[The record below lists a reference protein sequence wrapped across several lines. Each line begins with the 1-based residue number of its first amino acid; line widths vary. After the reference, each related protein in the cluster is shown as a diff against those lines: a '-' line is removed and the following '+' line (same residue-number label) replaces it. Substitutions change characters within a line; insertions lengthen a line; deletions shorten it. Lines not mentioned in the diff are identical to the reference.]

1 MSKRMLCKFFAHGAC
16 LKGEHCEYS
25 HGWKDPS
32 SNICTYYQ
40 KGKCYYGSRCRYEHV
55 KASRPHCAASSSELS
70 PNHPPW
76 HLESAENEFVETD
89 VAVELQNLEPSDRP
103 LCSYAAAGNC
113 PRGDQCPHIHGDLC
127 PTCGKPCL
135 HPFRPEEREEHMRT
149 CEKMQK
155 HLDALKRSQEIEC
168 CVCLD
173 KVLLKPA
180 AAQRKFGVLSDC
192 DHPFCIGCIRNWRSS
207 SPTSGVEP
215 SSMSR
220 TCPVCRK
227 LSYFV
232 VPSVIWYFS
241 QEEKME
247 IIENYKT
254 KLSSIDCK
262 HFKFGNGNCPFG
274 SSCFY
279 KHHVKPGSYVW
290 KHHKPPPRRPFP
302 RNINAVDFPALY
314 MQRMVDD
321 DDEDDAWDPEFLDY
335 DDFCDPFNMEYLDP
349 EDFNF
354 SDDEDSL
361 SPFQMALLLGDLDSG
376 TPDYSS
382 DE

>member
-1 MSKRMLCKFFAHGAC
+1 
-16 LKGEHCEYS
+16 
-25 HGWKDPS
+25 
-32 SNICTYYQ
+32 
-40 KGKCYYGSRCRYEHV
+40 
-55 KASRPHCAASSSELS
+55 
-70 PNHPPW
+70 
-76 HLESAENEFVETD
+76 
-89 VAVELQNLEPSDRP
+89 
-103 LCSYAAAGNC
+103 
-113 PRGDQCPHIHGDLC
+113 
-127 PTCGKPCL
+127 
-135 HPFRPEEREEHMRT
+135 
-149 CEKMQK
+149 MQK

-254 KLSSIDCK
+254 KLRQAFSVCY
-262 HFKFGNGNCPFG
+262 
-274 SSCFY
+274 SCL
-279 KHHVKPGSYVW
+279 
-290 KHHKPPPRRPFP
+290 
-302 RNINAVDFPALY
+302 IIL
-314 MQRMVDD
+314 
-321 DDEDDAWDPEFLDY
+321 
-335 DDFCDPFNMEYLDP
+335 
-349 EDFNF
+349 
-354 SDDEDSL
+354 
-361 SPFQMALLLGDLDSG
+361 
-376 TPDYSS
+376 
-382 DE
+382 